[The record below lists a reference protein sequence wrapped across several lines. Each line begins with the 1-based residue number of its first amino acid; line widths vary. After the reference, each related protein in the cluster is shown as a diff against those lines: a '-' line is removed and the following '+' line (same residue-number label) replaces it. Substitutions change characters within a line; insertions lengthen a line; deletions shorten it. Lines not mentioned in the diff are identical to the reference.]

1 MLSCVTITER
11 TTEMT
16 EDNQKIKEIFQL
28 LWAGDKSAVKR
39 LIAVEIESL
48 EPQVAE
54 IKATL
59 AKKESDLATLYSLA
73 ASTGDQISPEKAGVG
88 TTQGAEGRKLS
99 QAQKRHRK
107 REILKAADEVS
118 ANGKEFSSEDIMEIL
133 QKSGIAMG
141 IPENRMNT
149 AIGAVLRR
157 QEDYER
163 LDKGVYRKRMTDL
176 PQQGGNGEA
185 IRK

>member
-1 MLSCVTITER
+1 MER

-39 LIAVEIESL
+39 LIAAEIESL
-48 EPQVAE
+48 QPQVTE
-54 IKATL
+54 LKATL
-59 AKKESDLATLYSLA
+59 AKKESDLATLRSLA
-73 ASTGDQISPEKAGVG
+73 SSTGDQISPKEAGLS
-88 TTQGAEGRKLS
+88 TTQRAEGRKQS
-99 QAQKRHRK
+99 QAQKRRRK
-107 REILKAADEVS
+107 HEILKAADEIS
-118 ANGKEFSSEDIMEIL
+118 ANGKEFSSEDIMDIL
-133 QKSGIAMG
+133 LKSGIDMG

-157 QEDYER
+157 QADYER
-163 LDKGVYRKRMTDL
+163 LDKGLYRKRMIDP

-185 IRK
+185 IRT

>member
-1 MLSCVTITER
+1 
-11 TTEMT
+11 MT
-16 EDNQKIKEIFQL
+16 EDNQQIKEIFQM

-39 LIAVEIESL
+39 LIAAETERL

-54 IKATL
+54 LKATL
-59 AKKESDLATLYSLA
+59 AKKESDLATLRSLA
-73 ASTGDQISPEKAGVG
+73 SSTDDPISPKEAGLSA
-88 TTQGAEGRKLS
+88 TQRAEGRKQS
-99 QAQKRHRK
+99 QAQKRRRK

-133 QKSGIAMG
+133 LKSGIAMG

-157 QEDYER
+157 QKDYER
-163 LDKGVYRKRMTDL
+163 LDKGVYRKVNHDL
-176 PQQGGNGEA
+176 LEQGMS
-185 IRK
+185 

>member
-1 MLSCVTITER
+1 MI
-11 TTEMT
+11 
-16 EDNQKIKEIFQL
+16 EDNQQIKEIFQL

-39 LIAVEIESL
+39 LIAAEIESL

-54 IKATL
+54 LKATL
-59 AKKESDLATLYSLA
+59 AKKESALATLHSLA
-73 ASTGDQISPEKAGVG
+73 SSTGDEISSKEAGLSA
-88 TTQGAEGRKLS
+88 TQRAEGLKLS
-99 QAQKRHRK
+99 QAQKRRRK

-133 QKSGIAMG
+133 LKSGIGMG

-163 LDKGVYRKRMTDL
+163 LDKGVYRKRMIDL
-176 PQQGGNGEA
+176 PQQGGNGET
-185 IRK
+185 IRT